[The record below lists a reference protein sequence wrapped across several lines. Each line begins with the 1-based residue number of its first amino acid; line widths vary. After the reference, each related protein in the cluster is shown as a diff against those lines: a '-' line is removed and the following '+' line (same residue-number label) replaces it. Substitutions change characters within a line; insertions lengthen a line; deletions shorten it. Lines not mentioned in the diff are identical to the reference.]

1 MVKQKILKY
10 KQVIYEKD
18 LNTQKHDTCMKG
30 GSLVNRNNVNKVML
44 KYISTTKNTY
54 ILSPKLNLDD
64 NFN

>member
-1 MVKQKILKY
+1 M
-10 KQVIYEKD
+10 
-18 LNTQKHDTCMKG
+18 NTQKHDTCMKG